1 MKISTSKLRQIIR
14 EEVSRIREE
23 DDHEHKHVMIY
34 DQAYEMLKADLSP
47 DEMKKFLGL
56 TWLYTVD
63 LNDENL
69 KNVKKWPLMRSQ
81 VKRLLVSAALGK
93 KVKSIKARHIPRLS
107 PYLDEY
113 LKLTNDKKLPDDKM
127 SIDDIQNAGKASFI
141 DISKEIMSNAL
152 SASILKRRWPKPP
165 KPS

>member
-23 DDHEHKHVMIY
+23 DDHEHEHVMIY

-56 TWLYTVD
+56 TWLFTVD

-69 KNVKKWPLMRSQ
+69 KKVKKWRLMRSQ

-113 LKLTNDKKLPDDKM
+113 LKLTNK

-152 SASILKRRWPKPP
+152 SASILKRRWPKP

>member
-1 MKISTSKLRQIIR
+1 MKITASKLRQIIR

-23 DDHEHKHVMIY
+23 DDHEHEHDMIY
-34 DQAYEMLKADLSP
+34 DQAYEMLQGALSP

-63 LNDENL
+63 LNDEDL
-69 KNVKKWPLMRSQ
+69 KKVKKWRLMRSQ

-93 KVKSIKARHIPRLS
+93 KVKSIKARHIPRLL

-113 LKLTNDKKLPDDKM
+113 LGLVNKT
-127 SIDDIQNAGKASFI
+127 IDDIQDDGKDSFVG
-141 DISKEIMSNAL
+141 ISKEIMSNPM
-152 SASILKRRWPKPP
+152 SASILKRRWR
-165 KPS
+165 S

>member
-23 DDHEHKHVMIY
+23 DDHEHEHVMIY

-113 LKLTNDKKLPDDKM
+113 LKLTNK
-127 SIDDIQNAGKASFI
+127 SIDDIQNDGKASFI
-141 DISKEIMSNAL
+141 DISEDIMSNAL
-152 SASILKRRWPKPP
+152 SASILKRRWPKP

>member
-1 MKISTSKLRQIIR
+1 MKIAASKLRQIIR

-23 DDHEHKHVMIY
+23 DDHEHEHDMIY
-34 DQAYEMLKADLSP
+34 DQAYEMLQRALSP

-69 KNVKKWPLMRSQ
+69 KKVKKWRLMRSQ

-93 KVKSIKARHIPRLS
+93 KVKSIKARHIPRLL

-113 LKLTNDKKLPDDKM
+113 LGLVNKA
-127 SIDDIQNAGKASFI
+127 IDDIQDDGKDSFV
-141 DISKEIMSNAL
+141 DISKEIMSNPL
-152 SASILKRRWPKPP
+152 SASILKRRWR
-165 KPS
+165 S

>member
-1 MKISTSKLRQIIR
+1 MKIAASKLRQIIR

-23 DDHEHKHVMIY
+23 DDHEHEHDMIY
-34 DQAYEMLKADLSP
+34 DQAYEMLQRALSP

-69 KNVKKWPLMRSQ
+69 KKVKKWRLMRSQ

-93 KVKSIKARHIPRLS
+93 KVKSIKARHIPRLL

-113 LKLTNDKKLPDDKM
+113 LRLVNKA
-127 SIDDIQNAGKASFI
+127 IDDIQDDGKDSFV
-141 DISKEIMSNAL
+141 DISKEIMSNPL
-152 SASILKRRWPKPP
+152 SASILKRRWR
-165 KPS
+165 S

>member
-23 DDHEHKHVMIY
+23 DDHEHEHVMIY

-56 TWLYTVD
+56 TWLFTVD

-69 KNVKKWPLMRSQ
+69 KKVKKWRLMRSQ

-113 LKLTNDKKLPDDKM
+113 LKLTNK
-127 SIDDIQNAGKASFI
+127 SIDDIQNDGKASFI
-141 DISKEIMSNAL
+141 DISEDIMSNAL
-152 SASILKRRWPKPP
+152 SASILKRRWPKP

>member
-1 MKISTSKLRQIIR
+1 MKITASKLRQIIR

-23 DDHEHKHVMIY
+23 DDHEHEHDMIY
-34 DQAYEMLKADLSP
+34 DQAYEMLQGALSP

-63 LNDENL
+63 LNDEDL
-69 KNVKKWPLMRSQ
+69 KKVKKWRLMRSQ

-113 LKLTNDKKLPDDKM
+113 LKLTNK
-127 SIDDIQNAGKASFI
+127 SIDDIQNDGKDSFVG
-141 DISKEIMSNAL
+141 ISKEIMSNAL
-152 SASILKRRWPKPP
+152 SASILKRRWPKP
-165 KPS
+165 S

>member
-23 DDHEHKHVMIY
+23 DDHEHEHVMIY
-34 DQAYEMLKADLSP
+34 DQAYKMLQGALSP

-56 TWLYTVD
+56 TWLFTVD

-69 KNVKKWPLMRSQ
+69 KKVKKWRLMRSQ

-113 LKLTNDKKLPDDKM
+113 LKLTNK
-127 SIDDIQNAGKASFI
+127 SIDDIQNDGKASFI
-141 DISKEIMSNAL
+141 DISEDIMSNAL
-152 SASILKRRWPKPP
+152 SASILKRRWPKP

>member
-1 MKISTSKLRQIIR
+1 MKITASKLRQIIR

-23 DDHEHKHVMIY
+23 DDHEHEHDMIY

-69 KNVKKWPLMRSQ
+69 KKVKKWRLMRSQ

-93 KVKSIKARHIPRLS
+93 KVKSIKARHIPRLL

-113 LKLTNDKKLPDDKM
+113 LGLVNKA
-127 SIDDIQNAGKASFI
+127 IDDIQDDGKDSFV
-141 DISKEIMSNAL
+141 DISKEIMSNPL
-152 SASILKRRWPKPP
+152 SASILKRRWR
-165 KPS
+165 S

>member
-1 MKISTSKLRQIIR
+1 MKITASKLRQIIR

-23 DDHEHKHVMIY
+23 DDHEHEHDMIY
-34 DQAYEMLKADLSP
+34 DQAYEMLQGALSP

-63 LNDENL
+63 LNDEDL
-69 KNVKKWPLMRSQ
+69 KKVKKWRLMRSQ

-93 KVKSIKARHIPRLS
+93 KVKSIKARHIPRLL

-113 LKLTNDKKLPDDKM
+113 LGLVNKT
-127 SIDDIQNAGKASFI
+127 IDDIQDDGKDSFVG
-141 DISKEIMSNAL
+141 ISKEIMSNAL
-152 SASILKRRWPKPP
+152 SASILKRRWPKP
-165 KPS
+165 S

>member
-1 MKISTSKLRQIIR
+1 MKITASKLRQIIR

-23 DDHEHKHVMIY
+23 DDHEHEHDMIY
-34 DQAYEMLKADLSP
+34 DQAYEMLQGALSP

-63 LNDENL
+63 LNDVNL
-69 KNVKKWPLMRSQ
+69 KKVKKWRLMRSQ

-93 KVKSIKARHIPRLS
+93 KVKSIKARHIPRLL

-113 LKLTNDKKLPDDKM
+113 LGLANKA
-127 SIDDIQNAGKASFI
+127 IDDIQDDGKDSFV
-141 DISKEIMSNAL
+141 DISKEIMSNPL
-152 SASILKRRWPKPP
+152 SASILKRRWR
-165 KPS
+165 S

>member
-1 MKISTSKLRQIIR
+1 MKITASKLRQIIR

-23 DDHEHKHVMIY
+23 DDHEHEHDMIY

-56 TWLYTVD
+56 TWLYAVD
-63 LNDENL
+63 LKDENL
-69 KNVKKWPLMRSQ
+69 KKVKKWRLMRSQ

-113 LKLTNDKKLPDDKM
+113 LKLTNK
-127 SIDDIQNAGKASFI
+127 SIDDIQDDGKDSFVG
-141 DISKEIMSNAL
+141 ISKEIMSNAL
-152 SASILKRRWPKPP
+152 SASILKRRWPKP
-165 KPS
+165 S

>member
-1 MKISTSKLRQIIR
+1 MKITASKLRQIIR

-23 DDHEHKHVMIY
+23 DDHEHEHDMIY
-34 DQAYEMLKADLSP
+34 DQAYEMLQRALSP

-69 KNVKKWPLMRSQ
+69 KKVKKWRLMRSQ

-93 KVKSIKARHIPRLS
+93 KVKSIKARHIPRLL

-113 LKLTNDKKLPDDKM
+113 LRLVNKA
-127 SIDDIQNAGKASFI
+127 IDDIQDDGKDSFV
-141 DISKEIMSNAL
+141 DISKEIMSNPL
-152 SASILKRRWPKPP
+152 SASILKRRWR
-165 KPS
+165 S

>member
-1 MKISTSKLRQIIR
+1 MKIAASKLRQIIR

-23 DDHEHKHVMIY
+23 DDHEHEHVMIY
-34 DQAYEMLKADLSP
+34 DQAYEMLQRALSP

-69 KNVKKWPLMRSQ
+69 KKVKKWRLMRSQ

-93 KVKSIKARHIPRLS
+93 KVKSIKARHIPRLL

-113 LKLTNDKKLPDDKM
+113 LRLVNKA
-127 SIDDIQNAGKASFI
+127 IDDIQDDGKDSFV
-141 DISKEIMSNAL
+141 DISKEIMSNPL
-152 SASILKRRWPKPP
+152 SASILKRRWR
-165 KPS
+165 S

>member
-1 MKISTSKLRQIIR
+1 MKITASKLRQIIR

-23 DDHEHKHVMIY
+23 DDHEHEHDMIY
-34 DQAYEMLKADLSP
+34 DQAYEMLQRALSP

-69 KNVKKWPLMRSQ
+69 KKVKKWRLMRSQ

-93 KVKSIKARHIPRLS
+93 KVKSIKARHIPRLL

-113 LKLTNDKKLPDDKM
+113 LGLVNKA
-127 SIDDIQNAGKASFI
+127 IDDIQDDGKNSFV
-141 DISKEIMSNAL
+141 DISKEIMSNPL
-152 SASILKRRWPKPP
+152 SASILKRRWR
-165 KPS
+165 S

>member
-56 TWLYTVD
+56 TWLFTVD

-69 KNVKKWPLMRSQ
+69 KKVKKWRLMRSQ

-113 LKLTNDKKLPDDKM
+113 LKLTNK

-152 SASILKRRWPKPP
+152 SASILKRRWPKP

>member
-1 MKISTSKLRQIIR
+1 MKITASKLRQIIR

-23 DDHEHKHVMIY
+23 DDHEHEHDMIY
-34 DQAYEMLKADLSP
+34 DQAYEMLQRALSP

-69 KNVKKWPLMRSQ
+69 KKVKKWRLMRSQ

-93 KVKSIKARHIPRLS
+93 KVKSIKARHIPRLL

-113 LKLTNDKKLPDDKM
+113 LGLVNKA
-127 SIDDIQNAGKASFI
+127 IDDIQDDGKDSFV
-141 DISKEIMSNAL
+141 DISKEIMSNPL
-152 SASILKRRWPKPP
+152 SASILKRRWR
-165 KPS
+165 S

>member
-1 MKISTSKLRQIIR
+1 MKITASKLRQIIR

-23 DDHEHKHVMIY
+23 DDHEHEHDMIY
-34 DQAYEMLKADLSP
+34 DQAYEMLQRALSP

-56 TWLYTVD
+56 TWLYDAD

-69 KNVKKWPLMRSQ
+69 KKVKKWRLMRSQ

-93 KVKSIKARHIPRLS
+93 KVKSVQTRHIPRLS

-113 LKLTNDKKLPDDKM
+113 LKLIDK
-127 SIDDIQNAGKASFI
+127 SIDDIQDAGYDSFAG
-141 DISKEIMSNAL
+141 ISDEIMSNPM
-152 SASILKRRWPKPP
+152 SASILKRRWR
-165 KPS
+165 S

>member
-23 DDHEHKHVMIY
+23 DDHEHEHVMIY

-56 TWLYTVD
+56 TWLFTVD

-69 KNVKKWPLMRSQ
+69 KKVKKWRLMRSQ

-113 LKLTNDKKLPDDKM
+113 LKLANK
-127 SIDDIQNAGKASFI
+127 SIDDIQNDGKASFI
-141 DISKEIMSNAL
+141 DISEDIMSNAL
-152 SASILKRRWPKPP
+152 SASILKRRWPKP

>member
-23 DDHEHKHVMIY
+23 DDHEHEHVMIY

-56 TWLYTVD
+56 TWLFTVD

-69 KNVKKWPLMRSQ
+69 KKVKKWRLMRSQ

-113 LKLTNDKKLPDDKM
+113 LKLTNK
-127 SIDDIQNAGKASFI
+127 SIDDIQNDGKASFI
-141 DISKEIMSNAL
+141 DISKDIMSNAL
-152 SASILKRRWPKPP
+152 SASILKRRWPKP

>member
-113 LKLTNDKKLPDDKM
+113 LKLTNK
-127 SIDDIQNAGKASFI
+127 SIDDIQNDGKASFI
-141 DISKEIMSNAL
+141 DISKDIMSNAL
-152 SASILKRRWPKPP
+152 SASILKRRWPKP

>member
-23 DDHEHKHVMIY
+23 DDHEHEHVMIY
-34 DQAYEMLKADLSP
+34 DQAYEMLKADLSL

-56 TWLYTVD
+56 TWLFTVD

-69 KNVKKWPLMRSQ
+69 KKVKKWRLMRSQ

-113 LKLTNDKKLPDDKM
+113 LKLTNK
-127 SIDDIQNAGKASFI
+127 SIDDIQNDGKASFI
-141 DISKEIMSNAL
+141 DISKDIMSNAL
-152 SASILKRRWPKPP
+152 SASILKRRWR
-165 KPS
+165 S

>member
-1 MKISTSKLRQIIR
+1 MKITASKLRQIIR

-23 DDHEHKHVMIY
+23 DDHEHEHDMIY
-34 DQAYEMLKADLSP
+34 DQAYEMLQRALSP

-69 KNVKKWPLMRSQ
+69 KKVKKWRLMRPQ

-93 KVKSIKARHIPRLS
+93 KVKSIKARHIPRLL

-113 LKLTNDKKLPDDKM
+113 LGLVNKA
-127 SIDDIQNAGKASFI
+127 IDDIQDDGKDSFV
-141 DISKEIMSNAL
+141 DISKEIMSNPL
-152 SASILKRRWPKPP
+152 SASILKRRWR
-165 KPS
+165 S